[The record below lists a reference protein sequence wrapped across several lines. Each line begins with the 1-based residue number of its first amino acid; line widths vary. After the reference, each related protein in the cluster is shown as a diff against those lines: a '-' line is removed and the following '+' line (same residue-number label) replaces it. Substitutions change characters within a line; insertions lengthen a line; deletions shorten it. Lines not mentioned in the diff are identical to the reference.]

1 MNMMEYLRLHF
12 KKERINEDWNFD
24 GDRIAQLPADRHR
37 PLSEATPYF
46 PIKRRERRKNK

>member
-24 GDRIAQLPADRHR
+24 GDLIAQLPPDRHR
-37 PLSEATPYF
+37 PLYEATPYF
-46 PIKRRERRKNK
+46 PIKRRGRKNK